1 MSGRAAVFFDRD
13 GVLNHDVGYITH
25 LDDYELL
32 PRSAAAVRRVN
43 EAGLLVFVATNQAGA
58 ARGYFPESM
67 IGRVH
72 EKLREELERK
82 GARLDALYFCP
93 YLPGSVIPALD
104 KDSDLRKPKPGMLLK
119 AASEHGVDM
128 AASYMIGDKYSD
140 LECGWAAGCKG
151 GVCSD
156 RLRPGG
162 ARPLRGHLA
171 PPARY
176 PRRGRLSR
184 GRADPRR
191 KRGGTMSHPF
201 GDYIEKF
208 PSLRVAVA
216 GDFIADEFIHGDT
229 SRISREAPV
238 IVLDFQSRE
247 ILPGG
252 GGNAAMNAAALDGG
266 VSAIGALGAD
276 TIGGELKRVLSD
288 GKVGVE
294 GLIQDGGRLTPTKM
308 RVMAGGRHT
317 SRQQVI
323 RGGPRTAGPAEREA
337 RKGGPVGS

>member
-13 GVLNHDVGYITH
+13 GVLNRDVGYITH

-43 EAGLLVFVATNQAGA
+43 EAGLLVIVATNQAGA

-151 GVCSD
+151 AFVLTGY
-156 RLRPGG
+156 G
-162 ARPLRGHLA
+162 RGERDL
-171 PPARY
+171 Y
-176 PRRGRLSR
+176 
-184 GRADPRR
+184 
-191 KRGGTMSHPF
+191 
-201 GDYIEKF
+201 
-208 PSLRVAVA
+208 
-216 GDFIADEFIHGDT
+216 GDT
-229 SRISREAPV
+229 WPRQPD
-238 IVLDFQSRE
+238 IVAEDAYHAVEQ
-247 ILPGG
+247 ILAGR
-252 GGNAAMNAAALDGG
+252 
-266 VSAIGALGAD
+266 
-276 TIGGELKRVLSD
+276 GETR
-288 GKVGVE
+288 
-294 GLIQDGGRLTPTKM
+294 
-308 RVMAGGRHT
+308 
-317 SRQQVI
+317 
-323 RGGPRTAGPAEREA
+323 
-337 RKGGPVGS
+337 